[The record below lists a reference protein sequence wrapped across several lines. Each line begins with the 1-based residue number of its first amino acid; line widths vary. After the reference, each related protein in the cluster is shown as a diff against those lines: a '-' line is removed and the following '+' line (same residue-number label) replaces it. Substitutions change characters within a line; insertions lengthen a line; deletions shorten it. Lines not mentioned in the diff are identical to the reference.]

1 MTSCIQS
8 FTIVIFSLEKGR
20 KNTFLILL
28 IDSDA
33 LIRNAE
39 FPYKDSGLGRF
50 VGKLDFNLAV
60 LR

>member
-1 MTSCIQS
+1 
-8 FTIVIFSLEKGR
+8 VIFSLEKGR
-20 KNTFLILL
+20 KDTFLILL
-28 IDSDA
+28 IDSNA